1 MVYTCLIRLQEI
13 TGRDTKMSAVQTQR
27 QTIKRGPVG
36 RPTYFRPEMIDK
48 AREFVRAGFTREDI
62 AVQFGVNVSQV
73 YEWQAKNPKFAEA
86 LSQERVIADTAVA
99 SALYQRAIGQTRKTT
114 RKVVTAADG
123 TQEVHETYET
133 LPPDVHAAR
142 YWLNNR
148 APKVWR
154 ERSEVTGAD
163 GAPVAL
169 SLSWMAPAARGLVLE
184 AETIEARAIPA
195 PSEA

>member
-1 MVYTCLIRLQEI
+1 VVYTRVIRLQEN
-13 TGRDTKMSAVQTQR
+13 TGRDTKMSAMQTTQK
-27 QTIKRGPVG
+27 TPAKRGAG

-48 AREFVRAGFTREDI
+48 AREYVRAGFTREDI

-73 YEWQAKNPKFAEA
+73 YEWQAKNPQFAEA
-86 LSQERVIADTAVA
+86 LNQERVIADTAVA
-99 SALYQRAIGQTRKTT
+99 SALYQRATGQTRKVT

-123 TQEVHETYET
+123 TQETHETYET
-133 LPPDVHAAR
+133 LPPDVNAAR

-163 GAPVAL
+163 GAPVAIA
-169 SLSWMAPAARGLVLE
+169 LSWLGPASRGLVLD
-184 AETIEARAIPA
+184 AETIEPRPVSG
-195 PSEA
+195 PVEG

>member
-1 MVYTCLIRLQEI
+1 
-13 TGRDTKMSAVQTQR
+13 
-27 QTIKRGPVG
+27 
-36 RPTYFRPEMIDK
+36 MIDK
-48 AREFVRAGFTREDI
+48 AREYVRAGFTREDI
-62 AVQFGVNVSQV
+62 AVHFGVSITQL
-73 YEWQAKNPKFAEA
+73 YKWQETKPDFAEA
-86 LSQERVIADTAVA
+86 LNQERVIADTAVA
-99 SALYQRAIGQTRKTT
+99 SALYQRATGQTRKTT

-163 GAPVAL
+163 GAPVAIA
-169 SLSWMAPAARGLVLE
+169 LSWLGPASRGLVLE
-184 AETIEARAIPA
+184 AEPIEARAIPA
-195 PSEA
+195 PQEA

>member
-1 MVYTCLIRLQEI
+1 MVYTRAIHLQEI
-13 TGRDTKMSAVQTQR
+13 TGRDTKMSAVQTQQ
-27 QTIKRGPVG
+27 QTPVKRGG
-36 RPTYFRPEMIDK
+36 RPTLFRPEMIDK
-48 AREFVRAGFTREDI
+48 AREYVRAGFTREDI
-62 AVQFGVNVSQV
+62 AVHFGVSITQL
-73 YEWQAKNPKFAEA
+73 YKWQETKPDFAEA
-86 LSQERVIADTAVA
+86 LNQERVIADTAVA
-99 SALYQRAIGQTRKTT
+99 SALYQRATGQTRKTT

-163 GAPVAL
+163 GAPVAIA
-169 SLSWMAPAARGLVLE
+169 LSWLGPASRGLVLE
-184 AETIEARAIPA
+184 AEPIEARAIPA
-195 PSEA
+195 PQEA

>member
-1 MVYTCLIRLQEI
+1 
-13 TGRDTKMSAVQTQR
+13 MSAVQTQ
-27 QTIKRGPVG
+27 QKNPAKRGAG
-36 RPTYFRPEMIDK
+36 RPTYFRPEMVDK
-48 AREFVRAGFTREDI
+48 AREYVRAGFTREDI
-62 AVQFGVNVSQV
+62 AVHFGVSITQL
-73 YEWQAKNPKFAEA
+73 YKWQETKPDFAKA

-99 SALYQRAIGQTRKTT
+99 SALYQRATGQTRKTT

-163 GAPVAL
+163 GAPVAIA
-169 SLSWMAPAARGLVLE
+169 LSWMAPAARGLVLE
-184 AETIEARAIPA
+184 AEPIEARAIPA
-195 PSEA
+195 PQEA

>member
-1 MVYTCLIRLQEI
+1 M
-13 TGRDTKMSAVQTQR
+13 
-27 QTIKRGPVG
+27 
-36 RPTYFRPEMIDK
+36 
-48 AREFVRAGFTREDI
+48 
-62 AVQFGVNVSQV
+62 
-73 YEWQAKNPKFAEA
+73 YEWANKYPEFSEA
-86 LSQERVIADTAVA
+86 LNTERMIADSRVA
-99 SALYQRAIGQTRKTT
+99 ESLYARATGQTRKTT

-163 GAPVAL
+163 GAPVAIA
-169 SLSWMAPAARGLVLE
+169 LSWLGPASRGLVLE
-184 AETIEARAIPA
+184 AEAETIEARPVSG
-195 PSEA
+195 PVEG

>member
-1 MVYTCLIRLQEI
+1 
-13 TGRDTKMSAVQTQR
+13 MSAVQTQR

-36 RPTYFRPEMIDK
+36 RPTLFRPEMIDK
-48 AREFVRAGFTREDI
+48 AREYVRAGFTREDI
-62 AVQFGVNVSQV
+62 AVQFGVSVSQV

-99 SALYQRAIGQTRKTT
+99 SALYQRATGQTRKTT

-163 GAPVAL
+163 GAPVAIA
-169 SLSWMAPAARGLVLE
+169 LSWLGPASRGLVLE
-184 AETIEARAIPA
+184 AEAETIEARPVSG
-195 PSEA
+195 PVEG